1 MDKGELA
8 EINSSGIWHCC
19 APVFFPDFFLGRV
32 LAKEKQ
38 AFKTIKEQ
46 QSRQVK
52 EESQLCFSSVIPGER
67 EGGGCSG
74 YFPGDGE
81 FVGVETRHE
90 RFVVRHHI
98 TTSLRLS
105 PGPHSP
111 PHTETRQGDCAISLS
126 TPTPPSFSSLLPPLS
141 FLLPPPTSYNTMS
154 CLLPAFYFPL

>member
-38 AFKTIKEQ
+38 AFKTIKEKQ
-46 QSRQVK
+46 PRQVK
-52 EESQLCFSSVIPGER
+52 EESQLCFSSIIPGER

-81 FVGVETRHE
+81 FVGGQAPQAPQARHE
-90 RFVVRHHI
+90 SFVVRHHI

-105 PGPHSP
+105 PGPHCP

-126 TPTPPSFSSLLPPLS
+126 TPTPPSFFSLLPPTS
-141 FLLPPPTSYNTMS
+141 FLLLLRTMS
-154 CLLPAFYFPL
+154 CL